1 MLGEK
6 VKIALVVTAYFVIS
20 ISMVLMNKT
29 LLSKDHSIPAPIFVT
44 WYSTHSRGIAFRY
57 QCVLTSIICWVL
69 GLMGKNT
76 DSCAHLFA
84 IVTV

>member
-29 LLSKDHSIPAPIFVT
+29 LLSKDHSIPAPFFVT
-44 WYSTHSRGIAFRY
+44 WYSPLSRELSSRY

-76 DSCAHLFA
+76 DECAFLSA